1 MRRRW
6 KQGAKKK
13 EKRVFLL
20 FMVLK
25 NALLPNIPI
34 FEMYFVLQ
42 SIFKNIYGTN
52 YEWKKGEL
60 RKLKWYM
67 IE

>member
-1 MRRRW
+1 
-6 KQGAKKK
+6 
-13 EKRVFLL
+13 
-20 FMVLK
+20 MVLK

-60 RKLKWYM
+60 RKLK
-67 IE
+67 